1 MNARCRKESSPMR
14 RMQRTINDGRTDT
27 GGGMGMILA
36 DSGTSPAVL
45 SETVWTQ
52 MEKGVMDNAV

>member
-1 MNARCRKESSPMR
+1 MR